1 MTRRTFLQ
9 LESLE
14 DRMTPALHVTAP
26 VAQAVAITRQ
36 TVVTQPVVTQSATL
50 GTLSSLRTGMAA
62 ALGCT
67 GGTGVSNGSG
77 GGGSTGSPVGPGP
90 GS

>member
-26 VAQAVAITRQ
+26 VAQAVAITRP
-36 TVVTQPVVTQSATL
+36 TVVTQPVVTHSATP
-50 GTLSSLRTGMAA
+50 GGFATLRTDMAA
-62 ALGCT
+62 ALGCS
-67 GGTGVSNGSG
+67 GGTGVSNGTN